1 MALTDYVLPAR
12 DAAKA
17 GPSVATLR
25 SQGAM
30 AAARL
35 GLRASDRMRDG
46 DEFYFAARIHLGDRL
61 FAAARGLSSGQVSE
75 PLAQGDGIHIL
86 VMRKN
91 TLPQPRLFDE
101 VRDRVLSDVI
111 ADQSGV
117 LTAGNDRFLLKRA
130 DIALQRGY
138 E

>member
-1 MALTDYVLPAR
+1 
-12 DAAKA
+12 
-17 GPSVATLR
+17 
-25 SQGAM
+25 
-30 AAARL
+30 
-35 GLRASDRMRDG
+35 MRDG
-46 DEFYFAARIHLGDRL
+46 DEFYLPRASIWAIACS
-61 FAAARGLSSGQVSE
+61 AAARAVLGAGVRAAGAGRWHPHSGHAE
-75 PLAQGDGIHIL
+75 EHPAAAA
-86 VMRKN
+86 
-91 TLPQPRLFDE
+91 PFDE